1 MGQQEVRP
9 RQAQH
14 ELLPRNDHHPPAAST
29 QQQVLPT
36 LDPAESPLL
45 FTRAISFARFRTA
58 GMKRTLRQ
66 GSNERFVTPQRL
78 LTLLQGTR
86 YPRKKLAKPV
96 TAAAKKAAGGG
107 GGGETSS
114 EESEDSLDSSVSEDD
129 EDDGEDAHMRR
140 RGRSTAGKRQK
151 DAGQVSLP

>member
-1 MGQQEVRP
+1 M
-9 RQAQH
+9 
-14 ELLPRNDHHPPAAST
+14 
-29 QQQVLPT
+29 LPT

-58 GMKRTLRQ
+58 GMKRTL
-66 GSNERFVTPQRL
+66 RFVTPQRL

>member
-1 MGQQEVRP
+1 MTIDHP
-9 RQAQH
+9 R
-14 ELLPRNDHHPPAAST
+14 AAT
-29 QQQVLPT
+29 AQQVLPT

-96 TAAAKKAAGGG
+96 TAAKKAGVA
-107 GGGETSS
+107 ETSS

-129 EDDGEDAHMRR
+129 EDGEDAHMRR

-151 DAGQVSLP
+151 DAGQVSLS